1 MTSASS
7 VSPSATKKHPT
18 APSVVPMAFVRA
30 ILQAY
35 AKYGV
40 DPARALSKVQI
51 RPDSVLETDGRIT
64 TEQFEDLNW
73 EAMQELDDEA
83 LGWFSRKLPWGTY
96 GMLCRASLGATTL
109 GTALHRWTRHHRL
122 LTDDVLLTLNVTD
135 EIASIEITVMRDL
148 GVFQSFCLITLLR
161 YILGFACW
169 AIDERIPLI
178 SAEFPCAPPSYADI
192 YSKLFSP
199 NLYFSAQNARIQFS
213 KHYLEQPLQ
222 RDEAAINLMLKRA
235 LPLTVLPY
243 KNEHRLTSQVR
254 RCLHMAKTGLPAAED
269 VAAIF
274 NLSVRTLHRRLT
286 HEGTSLRQ
294 LKNDVQME
302 QAKEALIRT
311 TYPIKRVAYIA
322 GFKNEK
328 SFSRAFHNAANETPS
343 KFRKRLQIVRD
354 K

>member
-1 MTSASS
+1 MTVVSS
-7 VSPSATKKHPT
+7 VPHFAGKALPV
-18 APSVVPMAFVRA
+18 APQVVPMAFVRC

-35 AKYGV
+35 AKYGI
-40 DPARALSKVQI
+40 DPSSALSKAQI
-51 RPDSVLETDGRIT
+51 RPNSVHKTDGRVT

-83 LGWFSRKLPWGTY
+83 LGWFSRRLPWGSY
-96 GMLCRASLGATTL
+96 GMLCRASLGAATL

-122 LTDDVLLTLNVTD
+122 LTDEVLLTLNVTD
-135 EIASIEITVMRDL
+135 EVAAIEITERRDL
-148 GVFQSFCLITLLR
+148 GDFQSFCHVTLLR

-178 SAEFPCAPPSYADI
+178 AAAFPCPPPSYTDTYI
-192 YSKLFSP
+192 KLFSS
-199 NLYFSAQNARIQFS
+199 NLQFSAPNARIEFS

-254 RCLHMAKTGLPAAED
+254 RCLHMAKTELPTTED

-286 HEGTSLRQ
+286 AEGTSLRQ
-294 LKNDVQME
+294 LKKHVQME
-302 QAKEALIRT
+302 QAKDALTRT
-311 TYPIKRVAYIA
+311 NQPIKRVAFLA

-328 SFSRAFHNAANETPS
+328 SFSRAFHNATHETPS
-343 KFRKRLQIVRD
+343 LFRKRQQYAREE
-354 K
+354 